1 MSRKNLLMTNEQLQE
16 FYVRVLEIAA
26 WERGYRR
33 KAQRMLVWIK
43 AEMLRRGM

>member
-1 MSRKNLLMTNEQLQE
+1 MKKQKLLTNEQLRE

-26 WERGYRR
+26 WRKVYRR

>member
-1 MSRKNLLMTNEQLQE
+1 MVKNQLMTNEQLQA

-26 WERGYRR
+26 WRRGMRR
-33 KAQRMLVWIK
+33 QAQKMLVWIK

>member
-1 MSRKNLLMTNEQLQE
+1 MKKQKLLTNEQLRE

-26 WERGYRR
+26 WERGSRR